1 MKDWQKICEG
11 LNERK
16 DTLRQWDAGFV
27 ESVLS
32 QLNRG
37 YSLSPNQTK
46 VIDKIIERN
55 SPEALERAASWDSE
69 WNDEKKQ
76 IAKVIAGYYKGTGYF
91 TQLVNK
97 ILDSKDND
105 FTMTERQYNAMCCNK
120 YAKKILD
127 AKSGEPLFPV
137 GSMATLRTS
146 LSGVNTGQIRNAQ
159 FRAKSDLVIILSTD
173 EPIKSA
179 AKGCKTYKVVFV
191 GDSEPV
197 TIEER
202 DLKRMKKSLN
212 KKKKAASN

>member
-1 MKDWQKICEG
+1 MKDWIKICEG

-27 ESVLS
+27 ESVLN
-32 QLNRG
+32 QLNKG
-37 YSLSPNQTK
+37 YTPSVKQSETLE
-46 VIDKIIERN
+46 KIVERN
-55 SPEALERAASWDSE
+55 SPEALQRAASWDSE

-76 IAKVIAGYYKGTGYF
+76 IAKIVASYYDGTGYF
-91 TQLVNK
+91 QGLVNTILHTQGGDFK
-97 ILDSKDND
+97 I
-105 FTMTERQYNAMCCNK
+105 TERQYNAMCCNK

-127 AKSGEPLFPV
+127 AKNAEPLYPV
-137 GSMATLRTS
+137 GSMAMVRTNI
-146 LSGVNTGQIRNAQ
+146 SGVNVGGIRTAYR
-159 FRAKSDLVIILSTD
+159 RAKTDLVVVLSTD